1 MPGLLPIGGRMRR
14 NPARAGEMDGKV
26 EDDGR
31 NERTC
36 ECSHRQPAPGCRP
49 AMSTANGGVDDAEH
63 EAKRHADWHH
73 PSEGSQQALL
83 DLNVLGRRE
92 IADDWMDE
100 GIGTELGAS
109 DKPSERQRDEVQH
122 RGGTHLKSPARRGS
136 EPAFG
141 LLPRR
146 QPSRPEVAS
155 RLLALRMNASP
166 RSAP

>member
-1 MPGLLPIGGRMRR
+1 IPRLLPIRWRILR
-14 NPARAGEMDGKV
+14 IPAAAGEIDGNV

-36 ECSHRQPAPGCRP
+36 ECSHRHPAPRCRP
-49 AMSTANGGVDDAEH
+49 AMTTPNGGVGDAEH

-122 RGGTHLKSPARRGS
+122 RGGTHLKSPASPGS
-136 EPAFG
+136 EPAFR
-141 LLPRR
+141 LLPR
-146 QPSRPEVAS
+146 PPATRPQAAS
-155 RLLALRMNASP
+155 HLRPLKMNAALRSDP
-166 RSAP
+166 